1 MQEQSISELQK
12 KMTSG
17 ELTARQL
24 AELFLER
31 IDSLD
36 RNGPRLNS
44 VIETNPDALT
54 IASALDEERVG
65 GKVRGPLHGIPILL
79 KDNIDTH
86 DAMQTTAGSL
96 ALEGNIASRDA
107 FIVKQLA

>member
-1 MQEQSISELQK
+1 MQEQSISELQE

-44 VIETNPDALT
+44 VIETNPDALA
-54 IASALDEERVG
+54 IASTLDEERRRRQG
-65 GKVRGPLHGIPILL
+65 
-79 KDNIDTH
+79 
-86 DAMQTTAGSL
+86 AGSTPRH
-96 ALEGNIASRDA
+96 SHPT
-107 FIVKQLA
+107 

>member
-24 AELFLER
+24 TELFLER

-44 VIETNPDALT
+44 VIETNPDALE
-54 IASALDEERVG
+54 IASTRDGERFSG
-65 GKVRGPLHGIPILL
+65 FVRGPLHGIRHVRCHA
-79 KDNIDTH
+79 NNGRVACFGRQH
-86 DAMQTTAGSL
+86 RCA
-96 ALEGNIASRDA
+96 
-107 FIVKQLA
+107 

>member
-1 MQEQSISELQK
+1 MQEQSISELQE

-31 IDSLD
+31 IDLLD

-44 VIETNPDALT
+44 VIETNPDALAYR
-54 IASALDEERVG
+54 INPR
-65 GKVRGPLHGIPILL
+65 RGAAWRQG
-79 KDNIDTH
+79 
-86 DAMQTTAGSL
+86 AGSTPRH
-96 ALEGNIASRDA
+96 SHPT
-107 FIVKQLA
+107 